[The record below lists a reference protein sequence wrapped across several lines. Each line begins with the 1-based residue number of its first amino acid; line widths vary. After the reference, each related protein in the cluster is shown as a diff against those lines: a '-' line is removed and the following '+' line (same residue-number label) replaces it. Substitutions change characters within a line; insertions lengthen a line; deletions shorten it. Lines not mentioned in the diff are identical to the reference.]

1 MRRRRSGGMDERG
14 GSTRR
19 PAPHRPGPR
28 PGLHRGGRPAR
39 PAGAAGP
46 PRAGRGRG
54 GRRLLSAAA
63 APGPPRHPQGRAGAP
78 LGHRRA
84 GRGRA
89 AGRVAGHPE
98 RRLARHLQRRA
109 KDPGAVAGRRAP
121 PPGRAAGLGRD
132 HRSPA
137 GPGRRGADQGGRGA
151 GGRGEEGLDPPADG
165 PAGGRRAPWGARP
178 PLPGRHRPGVAAP
191 RVISSI
197 SSKSSSPAESG
208 PMGTPM
214 ELNRVLIV
222 DDDPAIRRV
231 VSALLDLDE
240 YGLLEA
246 ADGQAALE
254 VVKVERPDLVIL
266 DLTMPRLDGLRACQA
281 LRSDPELAGTRV
293 LVLTGRDQP
302 DDRAAA
308 RDAGA
313 DAYLVKPFSSLAL
326 LDAVKR
332 LTDGCAVDPGTSHLE
347 QLEVAER
354 QLLVFAREINHL
366 YQAERARAAELERAL
381 DRLRGSY
388 LDMIKTLAFVVEA
401 KDPSTRAHLQ
411 RTHDYAVA
419 LAEAVDPELAAD
431 EQLRYGFLLHDV
443 GKVGIPEAVLNKPGP
458 LDPDEWEIMR
468 AHPLLGVQMVAGIK
482 SLGSA
487 VEVIRCHHERWDGKG
502 YPNGLA
508 GEAIPAGARG
518 FSVADAFDAMTSDR
532 AYRKALSFDQACQ
545 EIADGA
551 GSQFDPMVVDAF
563 TAILPELPGLHA
575 ALHAGPVDSLT
586 HSIP

>member
-1 MRRRRSGGMDERG
+1 
-14 GSTRR
+14 
-19 PAPHRPGPR
+19 
-28 PGLHRGGRPAR
+28 
-39 PAGAAGP
+39 
-46 PRAGRGRG
+46 
-54 GRRLLSAAA
+54 
-63 APGPPRHPQGRAGAP
+63 
-78 LGHRRA
+78 
-84 GRGRA
+84 
-89 AGRVAGHPE
+89 
-98 RRLARHLQRRA
+98 
-109 KDPGAVAGRRAP
+109 
-121 PPGRAAGLGRD
+121 
-132 HRSPA
+132 
-137 GPGRRGADQGGRGA
+137 
-151 GGRGEEGLDPPADG
+151 
-165 PAGGRRAPWGARP
+165 
-178 PLPGRHRPGVAAP
+178 
-191 RVISSI
+191 
-197 SSKSSSPAESG
+197 
-208 PMGTPM
+208 
-214 ELNRVLIV
+214 
-222 DDDPAIRRV
+222 
-231 VSALLDLDE
+231 
-240 YGLLEA
+240 
-246 ADGQAALE
+246 
-254 VVKVERPDLVIL
+254 
-266 DLTMPRLDGLRACQA
+266 
-281 LRSDPELAGTRV
+281 
-293 LVLTGRDQP
+293 
-302 DDRAAA
+302 
-308 RDAGA
+308 
-313 DAYLVKPFSSLAL
+313 
-326 LDAVKR
+326 
-332 LTDGCAVDPGTSHLE
+332 VDPGTSHLE

-458 LDPDEWEIMR
+458 LDAGEWEVMR

-502 YPNGLA
+502 YPTGLA
-508 GEAIPAGARG
+508 GDAIPAGARV